1 MNALA
6 SALRLPGQVLGWIL
20 IVLIRGYQKLISPM
34 IGAHCRFEP
43 TCSEYFILAVRK
55 HGVLIGSWKGVWRI
69 LRCHPWHP
77 GGVDPP

>member
-1 MNALA
+1 MNALR

-55 HGVLIGSWKGVWRI
+55 YGVLVGTWKGVWRI

-77 GGVDPP
+77 GGIDPP